1 MRLDDLK
8 HKNITNAAKVLA
20 VLVATCILRYV
31 DSFTVIFS
39 YNQVGIVPSIV
50 AILVLMS
57 GICAIVG
64 LFRGMMWGFIPLY
77 FFIPAATMFFG
88 ISIIPFLPSLIS
100 HEFRSIAVLTLNSIV
115 LLFAVFLLL
124 RMMDSNATLQTDSS

>member
-1 MRLDDLK
+1 MGLDDLK
-8 HKNITNAAKVLA
+8 HKNIINAAKVLA
-20 VLVATCILRYV
+20 VLVATCLLRYV

-50 AILVLMS
+50 AILVLIS
-57 GICAIVG
+57 GICAITG

-100 HEFRSIAVLTLNSIV
+100 PEFRSITVLTLNSIV

-124 RMMDSNATLQTDSS
+124 RMMDSNTTLQTESS

>member
-1 MRLDDLK
+1 MGLDDLK
-8 HKNITNAAKVLA
+8 HKNIINAAKVLA
-20 VLVATCILRYV
+20 VLVATCLLRYV

-50 AILVLMS
+50 AVLVLIS
-57 GICAIVG
+57 GICAIAG

-100 HEFRSIAVLTLNSIV
+100 PEFRSITVLTLNSIV

-124 RMMDSNATLQTDSS
+124 RMMDSNTMLQTENS

>member
-1 MRLDDLK
+1 MGLDDLK
-8 HKNITNAAKVLA
+8 HKNIINAAKVLA
-20 VLVATCILRYV
+20 VLVATCLLRYV

-50 AILVLMS
+50 AMLVLIS
-57 GICAIVG
+57 GICAITG

-100 HEFRSIAVLTLNSIV
+100 PEFRSITVLTLNSIV

-124 RMMDSNATLQTDSS
+124 RMMDSNTTLQTENA

>member
-1 MRLDDLK
+1 MGLDDLK
-8 HKNITNAAKVLA
+8 HKNVVNAAKILA
-20 VLVATCILRYV
+20 VLVATCLLRYV

-50 AILVLMS
+50 AMLVLLS
-57 GICAIVG
+57 GIFATTG

-100 HEFRSIAVLTLNSIV
+100 PEFRSIAVLTLNSIV

-124 RMMDSNATLQTDSS
+124 RMMDSNTILQTENA

>member
-1 MRLDDLK
+1 MGLDDLK

-20 VLVATCILRYV
+20 VLVATCLLRYV

-39 YNQVGIVPSIV
+39 YNQVGIVPSII
-50 AILVLMS
+50 AILVLIS
-57 GICAIVG
+57 GVCAIVG
-64 LFRGMMWGFIPLY
+64 LFRSMMWGFIPLY
-77 FFIPAATMFFG
+77 FFIPATTMFFG

-100 HEFRSIAVLTLNSIV
+100 PEFRSIAVLTLNSIV

-124 RMMDSNATLQTDSS
+124 RMMDSNTTLQTESS

>member
-1 MRLDDLK
+1 MGLDNLK
-8 HKNITNAAKVLA
+8 HKNVANAAKVLA
-20 VLVATCILRYV
+20 VLVATCLLRYIE
-31 DSFTVIFS
+31 SFTVIFS

-50 AILVLMS
+50 AMLVLLS
-57 GICAIVG
+57 GICAITG

-88 ISIIPFLPSLIS
+88 ISIIPFLPNLIS
-100 HEFRSIAVLTLNSIV
+100 PEFRSIAVLTLNSIV

-124 RMMDSNATLQTDSS
+124 RMMDSNTSLQTESS

>member
-1 MRLDDLK
+1 MGLDDLK
-8 HKNITNAAKVLA
+8 HKNIINAAKVLA
-20 VLVATCILRYV
+20 VLVATCLLRYV

-50 AILVLMS
+50 AMLVLIS
-57 GICAIVG
+57 GICAITG

-100 HEFRSIAVLTLNSIV
+100 PEFRSITVLTLNSIV

-124 RMMDSNATLQTDSS
+124 RMMDSNTTLQTESS